1 MRGRAAKLLLL
12 GGAAILAG
20 CSRSRRIDG
29 TSAASF
35 ERSVAMLQNDLPP
48 RRRDDFDVAL
58 AVVWL
63 RATGQ
68 DAGDFDGDG
77 DTDYF
82 DVRTIADNAGDLLAA
97 IQRGDLV
104 AAIEDS
110 EREDAVAAYFKQLD
124 GLGYDGVVELAGATG
139 PYVADMK
146 RQVSRAGCDGWK
158 GGGERPPL
166 GYTSRIRRCD

>member
-1 MRGRAAKLLLL
+1 MRVRAAKLLLL
-12 GGAAILAG
+12 VGAAILVG
-20 CSRSRRIDG
+20 CSSSRRIDG
-29 TSAASF
+29 TSAATF

-58 AVVWL
+58 AVVWM

-77 DTDYF
+77 DADYF
-82 DVRTIADNAGDLLAA
+82 DVRAMADNAGDLLAA

-104 AAIEDS
+104 AAIEDG
-110 EREDAVAAYFKQLD
+110 EREAAVAAYFKQLD
-124 GLGYDGVVELAGATG
+124 GLGYDGVVELAGAAG

-146 RQVSRAGCDGWK
+146 RQVSRAGCDGR
-158 GGGERPPL
+158 GERPPL
-166 GYTSRIRRCD
+166 GYTSRIRKCD